1 MEKLVS
7 VVIPTYGRSKTIQ
20 RALDSVKGQTYT
32 NIEVIVVNDN
42 APTTENAEIVKEMIK
57 NYGDVKN
64 GIRLI
69 NNPQNVGGAEARNIG
84 LRNSNGTYVA
94 FLDDDDEI
102 LPNKIEQ
109 QVKFLEENPN
119 VSLVYCYSKTVFDD
133 SNSNDVVYD
142 KNNYRGNCLR
152 EFLLDGT
159 IAATTQWL
167 CRKDSLNSIGG
178 FDNVPSKQDSTL
190 ILKLLEA
197 GMNIDV
203 VPEVLSIYHV
213 QSSNSIS
220 TSEKSKLGLVLFR
233 DKCRKH
239 YNILTEKE
247 VRNVE
252 YKFAEQLYL
261 KNYNDKRKKAE
272 NFREMKKNRWCY
284 AYYRALYYYLFFL
297 KHGRKSA

>member
-7 VVIPTYGRSKTIQ
+7 IVIPTYGRSKTIQ

-42 APTTENAEIVKEMIK
+42 APTTENAEIVKETIK
-57 NYGDVKN
+57 NYGDIKN

-133 SNSNDVVYD
+133 SNNNDVVYD

-190 ILKLLEA
+190 ILKLLGA

-220 TSEKSKLGLVLFR
+220 TSEKSKLGLALFR
-233 DKCRKH
+233 DRCRKH

-261 KNYNDKRKKAE
+261 KDYNDK
-272 NFREMKKNRWCY
+272 M
-284 AYYRALYYYLFFL
+284 
-297 KHGRKSA
+297 

>member
-7 VVIPTYGRSKTIQ
+7 IVIPTYGRSKTLQ
-20 RALDSVKGQTYT
+20 RALDSIKDQTYT

-42 APTTENAEIVKEMIK
+42 TPTTENAKIVRDMIES
-57 NYGDVKN
+57 YGSVKN
-64 GIRLI
+64 GIVLI
-69 NNPQNVGGAEARNIG
+69 NNAQNVGGAEARNIG
-84 LRNSNGTYVA
+84 LRNSNGDYVA

-102 LPNKIEQ
+102 LPNKIERQ
-109 QVKFLEENPN
+109 AKFLDENQE

-133 SNSNDVVYD
+133 NENNDVIYD
-142 KNNYRGNCLR
+142 KNNYRGNCLK

-167 CRKDSLNSIGG
+167 CRKESLNCIGG

-220 TSEKSKLGLVLFR
+220 TSEKSKQGLMMFR
-233 DKCRKH
+233 EKCQKH
-239 YNILTEKE
+239 YDILTKKE
-247 VRNVE
+247 VHNVE

-261 KNYNDKRKKAE
+261 KNYNDKKKRNE
-272 NFREMKKNRWCY
+272 SFQEMKKNRWCY
-284 AYYRALYYYLFFL
+284 AYYRAVYYCLFFL
-297 KHGRKSA
+297 KHGR

>member
-1 MEKLVS
+1 M
-7 VVIPTYGRSKTIQ
+7 
-20 RALDSVKGQTYT
+20 
-32 NIEVIVVNDN
+32 
-42 APTTENAEIVKEMIK
+42 
-57 NYGDVKN
+57 
-64 GIRLI
+64 
-69 NNPQNVGGAEARNIG
+69 
-84 LRNSNGTYVA
+84 
-94 FLDDDDEI
+94 
-102 LPNKIEQ
+102 
-109 QVKFLEENPN
+109 
-119 VSLVYCYSKTVFDD
+119 VYCYSKTVFDD
-133 SNSNDVVYD
+133 SNNNDVVYD
-142 KNNYRGNCLR
+142 KNNYCGNCLR

-197 GMNIDV
+197 GRNIDV

-220 TSEKSKLGLVLFR
+220 DKQRIKAWVVLFR
-233 DKCRKH
+233 DRCRKH

-261 KNYNDKRKKAE
+261 KNYNDKKKKAE
-272 NFREMKKNRWCY
+272 NFREMKKKQMVLCI
-284 AYYRALYYYLFFL
+284 LPSTLLSSVFL
-297 KHGRKSA
+297 EAWKKEWLN